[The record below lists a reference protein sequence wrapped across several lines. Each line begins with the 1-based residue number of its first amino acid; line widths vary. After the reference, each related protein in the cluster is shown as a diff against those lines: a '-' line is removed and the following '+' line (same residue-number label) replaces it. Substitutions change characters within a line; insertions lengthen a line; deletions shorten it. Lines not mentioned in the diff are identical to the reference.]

1 MERSDGQASHGYDT
15 GMTRIVAVNGVL
27 PPFRYAQADLTDLVA
42 ELCLPESE
50 ADRRALLD
58 RVHANVQVKARH
70 LVMPAQRYAELDGF
84 SAANDVFV
92 DAGLDLAEQAVRG
105 ALDRAGMAPG
115 DVDVVVA
122 VSVTGIAAP
131 SLEARLVPRLGLRP
145 DVVRVPVFGLGCVA
159 GATGIALLHELLR
172 GRPDGVAVLMAVEL
186 CSLTVQRGDSSM
198 ANLVAS
204 GLFGDGAAA
213 VVATGGRRTDRRPA
227 VVATRSHIYPD
238 TEDVL
243 GWRIGAHGF
252 QVVLAPNVAD
262 VIAESLPGD
271 VDGFLGAHGLGR
283 ADVAAWIC
291 HPGGPKVL
299 EAVEQSLGLPADALA
314 RSWTSLEEVGNLS
327 SVSVLHL
334 LEEHMAAPPPAGAYG
349 LLFAMGPG
357 FTCQLVLLRW

>member
-1 MERSDGQASHGYDT
+1 
-15 GMTRIVAVNGVL
+15 MTRLTAVYGVL
-27 PPFRYAQADLTDLVA
+27 PPYRYAQADLTELVA
-42 ELCLPESE
+42 DLCLSNG
-50 ADRRALLD
+50 DGRALLD
-58 RVHANVQVKARH
+58 RIHSNVQVKARH
-70 LVMPAQRYAELDGF
+70 LVMPAQHYAELDGF

-92 DAGLDLAEQAVRG
+92 DAGLDLAEEAVRG
-105 ALDRAGMAPG
+105 ALDRAGVAASE
-115 DVDVVVA
+115 VDVVVS

-131 SLEARLVPRLGLRP
+131 SLEARLVPRLGLRA

-159 GATGIALLHELLR
+159 GASGIALLHELLG
-172 GRPDGVAVLMAVEL
+172 GRPNGVAVLMAVEL
-186 CSLTVQRGDSSM
+186 CSLTVQRGDASM

-213 VVATGGRRTDRRPA
+213 VVAVGRDRSLAAGGAA
-227 VVATRSHIYPD
+227 VPTVVDTRSRVYPD

-262 VIAESLPGD
+262 VVAASLPGD
-271 VDGFLGAHGLGR
+271 VDAFLAAHGLAR
-283 ADVAAWIC
+283 ADIAAWIC

-334 LEEHMAAPPPAGAYG
+334 LEDTMAASPPPGSHG

>member
-1 MERSDGQASHGYDT
+1 
-15 GMTRIVAVNGVL
+15 MTRIAAVCGVL
-27 PPFRYAQADLTDLVA
+27 PPFRYAQADLTELVA
-42 ELCLPESE
+42 ELCLPDSKG
-50 ADRRALLD
+50 DRRALLH

-70 LVMPAQRYAELDGF
+70 LVMPAHRYAELDGF

-92 DAGLDLAEQAVRG
+92 EAGMDLAERAVRG
-105 ALDRAGMAPG
+105 ALDRAGIEPR
-115 DVDVVVA
+115 DVDVVLA

-159 GATGIALLHELLR
+159 GASGLALLHELLA

-186 CSLTVQRGDSSM
+186 CSLTMQRGDSSM

-213 VVATGGRRTDRRPA
+213 VVATGRERTDRRPI
-227 VVATRSHIYPD
+227 VVSTRSRIYPD

-252 QVVLAPNVAD
+252 QVVLAPNVAE

-271 VDGFLGAHGLGR
+271 VDEFLGAHGLAR
-283 ADVAAWIC
+283 PDIAAWIC

-299 EAVEQSLGLPADALA
+299 EAVEQSLGLSSDALV
-314 RSWTSLEEVGNLS
+314 RSWTSLKEVGNLS

-334 LEEHMAAPPPAGAYG
+334 LEEHMADPPGPGAYG